1 MRSNTSFILELCR
14 LCRNSWRY
22 IFKTPYVRA
31 VEKNWVL
38 KWGNRETVDKRKIV
52 KMKYIR
58 RNKHGTKDCMVSN
71 LCSYSF
77 SYSIGGKEGIVEEER
92 KSRFDWRQDQGL
104 SNTLED
110 DSYHFIFYHRISL
123 TRVVSHIGVD
133 YVVSSAAI
141 TEQQNGK
148 DLWCDTHSLLSLFL
162 ISDK

>member
-1 MRSNTSFILELCR
+1 
-14 LCRNSWRY
+14 
-22 IFKTPYVRA
+22 
-31 VEKNWVL
+31 
-38 KWGNRETVDKRKIV
+38 
-52 KMKYIR
+52 
-58 RNKHGTKDCMVSN
+58 MVSN
-71 LCSYSF
+71 LCSDSF

-148 DLWCDTHSLLSLFL
+148 DLWCDTHSLLSLLL
-162 ISDK
+162 ISDQ